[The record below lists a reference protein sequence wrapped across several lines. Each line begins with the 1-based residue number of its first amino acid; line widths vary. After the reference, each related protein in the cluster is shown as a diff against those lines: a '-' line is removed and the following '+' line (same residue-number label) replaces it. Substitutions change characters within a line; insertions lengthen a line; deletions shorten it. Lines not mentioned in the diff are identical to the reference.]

1 MKMVKKLPLLLLVA
15 APYFMPVQTR
25 AGVIGDLIS
34 TLLGNKDKDKDKDK
48 DKGASTSTPTTGN
61 SVPLDRGVV
70 FLVMAGLG
78 LGAKLIYDA
87 KAQKNVAANI

>member
-15 APYFMPVQTR
+15 VPYFVPVQTR

-34 TLLGNKDKDKDKDK
+34 TLLGNKKDKDKDT
-48 DKGASTSTPTTGN
+48 STSTPTTGN
-61 SVPLDRGVV
+61 SVPLDGGVV

-87 KAQKNVAANI
+87 KAQKNVAASI